1 MKREVVLSSK
11 WQETGEK
18 KERRSK
24 KRWEH
29 PRKGTELGVKAPPP
43 HLAAESEL
51 YCLAS
56 NSVVFHLIFFL
67 VTGVK
72 EVVWADGKRASFCS

>member
-43 HLAAESEL
+43 PPPPLAIKK
-51 YCLAS
+51 
-56 NSVVFHLIFFL
+56 NIFL
-67 VTGVK
+67 VK
-72 EVVWADGKRASFCS
+72 